1 MIVMISCWLSCSY
14 FDITS
19 SISIYFEKSFFSI
32 LIKMIAKNAVS
43 NNTNTKEL
51 IMDSQWISNVVGKNV
66 ESAYLAILWEYLVFG
81 I

>member
-1 MIVMISCWLSCSY
+1 
-14 FDITS
+14 
-19 SISIYFEKSFFSI
+19 
-32 LIKMIAKNAVS
+32 MIAKNAVN

-51 IMDSQWISNVVGKNV
+51 IIDNQWISNVVGKNV

>member
-1 MIVMISCWLSCSY
+1 MIKCCPLSCSY
-14 FDITS
+14 FHITS

-32 LIKMIAKNAVS
+32 LINMIAKNAVS

-81 I
+81 M